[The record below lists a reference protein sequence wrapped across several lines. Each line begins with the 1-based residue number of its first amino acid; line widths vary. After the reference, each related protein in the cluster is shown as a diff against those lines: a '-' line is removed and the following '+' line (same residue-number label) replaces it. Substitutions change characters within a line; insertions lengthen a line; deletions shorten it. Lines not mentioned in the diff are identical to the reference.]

1 MDIKLINLISLSKS
15 DVQYTITKFPD
26 GEIHFSFDYELD
38 RKDKYCVKCRITNAD
53 ELFTLLQVGDILDR
67 QEIIWD
73 LEINYLMGMR
83 MDRVMSFDRSFTLK
97 IVGNLISNM
106 NYRTCFI
113 TEPHSERTINEIRKS
128 CDINGYII
136 PFINEYIHDDI
147 IIVFPDL
154 GAVQR
159 YYDYIGFNKY
169 GINNV
174 VYFEKCRNKLT
185 GKIESFTLKNE
196 DKINNNNNN
205 HFLFYDDLCD
215 AGGTFLGEL
224 NILKK
229 KYPNGKFDI
238 RVAHLVNEV
247 GLDNLCKNFDT
258 VYVTNSYKNWDE
270 VAKRKGYNNL
280 IIFNINNE

>member
-1 MDIKLINLISLSKS
+1 MGIKLINLISLLES

-26 GEIHFSFDYELD
+26 GEIQFSFDYELD
-38 RKDKYCVKCRITNAD
+38 RKDKYHVKCRITNAE

-83 MDRVMSFDRSFTLK
+83 MDRVMSFDRPFTLK

-113 TEPHSERTINEIRKS
+113 TEPHSERTSNEIRKS
-128 CDINGYII
+128 CDINGYVI
-136 PFINEYIHDDI
+136 PFINKYIHDDI
-147 IIVFPDL
+147 TIVFPDL
-154 GAVQR
+154 GALQR
-159 YYDYIGFNKY
+159 YYDNIYFDKC
-169 GINNV
+169 GIDNV
-174 VYFEKCRNKLT
+174 VYFEKYRNKLT
-185 GKIESFTLKNE
+185 GKIEAFSLKNE
-196 DKINNNNNN
+196 DKINNN

-224 NILKK
+224 SILKRR
-229 KYPNGKFDI
+229 YPDGKFDI
-238 RVAHLVNEV
+238 RVAHLVNEE

-258 VYVTNSYKNWDE
+258 VYVTNSYKNWEE

-280 IIFNINNE
+280 IIFDINNE